1 MKDNYI
7 SSTLDTANTL
17 MHAKWSEEAKERV
30 RQARKAGR
38 SVYDMFSS
46 SYNKASKEGS
56 KIIRRASKDGSKL
69 VKRVSRDGSRFISN
83 TSKEGSKLVKRVSRE
98 GSKVISNTSR
108 AGQKTLKTI
117 DRSITRAV
125 NKRDVAKDRK
135 TVTSK
140 ERKQIAK
147 EYAKARKTNQKK
159 LDLENRRLNS
169 PGKKF
174 VANITGRGTEY
185 TIQKEMKKKANQKR
199 NDARNAKSLE
209 KARENTVTK
218 NKYKSVGDM
227 IDKNVNK
234 VKKGTNKQLSN
245 LGKSV
250 KKTKSDFD
258 YTLHK
263 TKNPAKTTYAKN
275 NKDGST
281 TYVDEVDRGFL
292 GRTRS
297 EMTVGTPRKKS
308 SKSKK
313 STKSKKLKQSALDPN
328 NIIII

>member
-1 MKDNYI
+1 MRDNYI

-46 SYNKASKEGS
+46 HYNKASKEGS

-69 VKRVSRDGSRFISN
+69 VKRVSREGSKGISN

-98 GSKVISNTSR
+98 GSKGISNTSR
-108 AGQKTLKTI
+108 AGQKPLKTI

-125 NKRDVAKDRK
+125 NKRVAAKDRK
-135 TVTSK
+135 TVTTK

-159 LDLENRRLNS
+159 PDLENRRLNS
-169 PGKKF
+169 PGKEF

-185 TIQKEMKKKANQKR
+185 TVQKEMKKKANQKR

-218 NKYKSVGDM
+218 NKYKSDGDM

-234 VKKGTNKQLSN
+234 VKNGANKQLSN

-250 KKTKSDFD
+250 KKAKGDFD

-263 TKNPAKTTYAKN
+263 TKHPAKTTYAKN
-275 NKDGST
+275 NKDSTT

-292 GRTRS
+292 GGTRT
-297 EMTVGTPRKKS
+297 ETTVGIPR
-308 SKSKK
+308 KK
-313 STKSKKLKQSALDPN
+313 STKSKKLKQSALDTN
-328 NIIII
+328 DIIII

>member
-30 RQARKAGR
+30 RQSRKAGR

-46 SYNKASKEGS
+46 YYNK
-56 KIIRRASKDGSKL
+56 
-69 VKRVSRDGSRFISN
+69 
-83 TSKEGSKLVKRVSRE
+83 TSKEGSKLVKRVSRDGSKVISNVSKE
-98 GSKVISNTSR
+98 GSRLVKRVSRDGSKVISNTSA
-108 AGQKTLKTI
+108 AGRKALKTV
-117 DRSITRAV
+117 DKSITRAV
-125 NKRDVAKDRK
+125 NKRSANKDRK
-135 TVTSK
+135 TVTVK
-140 ERKQIAK
+140 ERKQSAK
-147 EYAKARKTNQKK
+147 KYAKARKANQKT

-169 PGKKF
+169 PGKEF
-174 VANITGRGTEY
+174 IANITGKGTEY

-209 KARENTVTK
+209 KARESTVTK
-218 NKYKSVGDM
+218 NKHKSVGDM

-234 VKKGTNKQLSN
+234 VKKGANKQLSN

-250 KKTKSDFD
+250 KKAKNDFD

-263 TKNPAKTTYAKN
+263 TKNPAKTIYARN

-297 EMTVGTPRKKS
+297 ETTVGIPRKKT

-313 STKSKKLKQSALDPN
+313 SAKSKKLKQSALDPKD
-328 NIIII
+328 IIVI

>member
-46 SYNKASKEGS
+46 HYNKASKEGS
-56 KIIRRASKDGSKL
+56 KFVRRASKDGSKL
-69 VKRVSRDGSRFISN
+69 VKRVSR
-83 TSKEGSKLVKRVSRE
+83 EGSKF
-98 GSKVISNTSR
+98 ISNTSR

-117 DRSITRAV
+117 DRSITKAV
-125 NKRDVAKDRK
+125 NKRVTAKDRK
-135 TVTSK
+135 TVTAK

-147 EYAKARKTNQKK
+147 EYAKSRKTNQKK

-169 PGKKF
+169 PGKEF
-174 VANITGRGTEY
+174 VTNITGRGTEY

-209 KARENTVTK
+209 KTRENTVTN
-218 NKYKSVGDM
+218 NKYKSVDEM

-234 VKKGTNKQLSN
+234 VKKGANKQLSN
-245 LGKSV
+245 LGKPI
-250 KKTKSDFD
+250 KKAKRDFD

-263 TKNPAKTTYAKN
+263 TKYPAKTAYAKN

-292 GRTRS
+292 GGTRT
-297 EMTVGTPRKKS
+297 ELTVDVPRKES

-328 NIIII
+328 GIIII